1 MEKSKLFKLS
11 LFIFRRDLRLIDNT
25 ALNIANLNSK
35 FIIPAFFLDS
45 KQVDKNE
52 NEYFSSNSIQFMIES
67 LANLNTNLNKFNS
80 KLFLFY
86 GDLHK
91 NIERIIKEAN
101 IEAIYLN
108 EDYTPYAVKRDN
120 EIKEICKKNNVQFFS
135 CEDVLLTGVNSVK
148 QANGNFY
155 KKYTPYYNAASLI
168 KIPEIKTEK
177 NFNFINLNGNQNE
190 NFLVYE
196 KIKKSFNDNNIDN
209 NKTLDN
215 KINFLFDFSS
225 EKEDLIVNQVLKFL
239 KITYNKNVIVKGGRV
254 AAEEKLSLLKKF
266 KNYKDS
272 RNFPII
278 PSTRLSAYN
287 KFGIVS
293 PREVFYI
300 VKENFGAQHDIIRQ
314 LHWRDFYIK
323 VAYYFPF
330 VIGGAMKPEY
340 NKINWQPNPLHI
352 EKWKKGE
359 TGFPIVDAAM
369 RCLNTTG
376 YMHNRLRMIT
386 SSFFVKDILADW
398 RIGEKYFANS
408 LVDYDISLNNGGWQW
423 SASTGTDS
431 QPYFRIFNPALQSEK
446 FDKDCHFIFEWI
458 PELKNSSI
466 KKEHIHD
473 WEKFHKLYKG
483 KINYPEPMLCH
494 ADQKGKAILM
504 FKKLY
509 EDKDKDKE
517 KVEYEEDEVTDQ
529 EILPMKKDRKQN
541 IREGKKEKNIK
552 NSEINASS
560 ISNSKKKKAI
570 EDKQCLIMDALKI
583 GSKKKK

>member
-386 SSFFVKDILADW
+386 SSFFVI
-398 RIGEKYFANS
+398 
-408 LVDYDISLNNGGWQW
+408 
-423 SASTGTDS
+423 
-431 QPYFRIFNPALQSEK
+431 
-446 FDKDCHFIFEWI
+446 HF
-458 PELKNSSI
+458 
-466 KKEHIHD
+466 
-473 WEKFHKLYKG
+473 
-483 KINYPEPMLCH
+483 
-494 ADQKGKAILM
+494 
-504 FKKLY
+504 
-509 EDKDKDKE
+509 
-517 KVEYEEDEVTDQ
+517 
-529 EILPMKKDRKQN
+529 
-541 IREGKKEKNIK
+541 
-552 NSEINASS
+552 
-560 ISNSKKKKAI
+560 
-570 EDKQCLIMDALKI
+570 
-583 GSKKKK
+583 